1 MKKFTSILLALALL
15 FSMTACGGD
24 ENAKEGKEPSTTSS
38 DSAQN
43 DKEGQKQEEK
53 QDDKKQEDKQEEKQ
67 DDKQKEEKDD
77 KEKEEGN
84 EGEEEGLK
92 IVDGLGRE
100 VVLPKDPQRVLA
112 LNSAMMESFFILGIT
127 PVGKVDNY
135 KIREEGIALPSVGT
149 PNNINLEKVYELEP
163 DFIVAHTRF
172 HSAIVDDLERTGAVV
187 YFINPTNYTN
197 EETDDWQVVLARS
210 LDKVDEWEA
219 YQAELDTLGKKLGDE
234 IRELA
239 DIKTGVM
246 LNVGEE
252 VTAAQKAC
260 GFGIVMD
267 KLGIENIVPS
277 DLPDAKKKSWVK
289 YNVENIVEAD
299 PDVVLILAN
308 SKDKEENKQSL
319 KNFKNDPKWSS
330 LTAVKENRV
339 FILPFSVNPN
349 RSSFQGMIEKTA
361 NTIKKGLSKGN

>member
-1 MKKFTSILLALALL
+1 MKKFTSLLLAFAMI
-15 FSMTACGGD
+15 FSMTACG
-24 ENAKEGKEPSTTSS
+24 NNNQAKDDSKE
-38 DSAQN
+38 
-43 DKEGQKQEEK
+43 KQEQNVEQEK
-53 QDDKKQEDKQEEKQ
+53 ES
-67 DDKQKEEKDD
+67 QKEDPTN
-77 KEKEEGN
+77 KEEDSN
-84 EGEEEGLK
+84 TEGLK
-92 IVDGLGRE
+92 VIDGLGRE
-100 VVLPKDPQRVLA
+100 LVLPKDPKRVLA

-135 KIREEGIALPSVGT
+135 KIREEGIALPSIGT

-172 HSAIVDDLERTGAVV
+172 HSNIVDDLERSGAVV
-187 YFINPTNYTN
+187 YYINPENFADEST
-197 EETDDWQVVLARS
+197 EDWQVILARS
-210 LDKVDEWEA
+210 QGKEELWNN
-219 YQAELDTLGKKLGDE
+219 YQNELDSMGKKLGHE

-252 VTAAQKAC
+252 VSAAQSAS
-260 GFGIVMD
+260 GYGIIMS

-289 YNVENIVEAD
+289 YSVEKIIEAD

-308 SKDKEENKQSL
+308 SKNKEENKQSL
-319 KNFKNDPKWSS
+319 MSFKKDPKWSS
-330 LTAVKENRV
+330 LTAVKENKV

-361 NTIKKGLSKGN
+361 NTIKNGISKGK